1 MKKEFI
7 NEKPSTSRTEAGVC
21 SCLVTTDVMMDG
33 TVSAAAR
40 TYSWRFCTL
49 ASEH

>member
-7 NEKPSTSRTEAGVC
+7 NEKPSTSRTEASVC
-21 SCLVTTDVMMDG
+21 SRLVTSDVMMDG

-40 TYSWRFCTL
+40 TYSF
-49 ASEH
+49 AFAH